1 MSDRPRQKIGSQY
14 IGSGELPLFLPDID
28 VYFKDDID
36 GARQLVNELSSLGVT
51 TLKGALL
58 HDAEIC
64 LPGGDTGYYV
74 PGEGVR
80 TENYRAVIDRHV
92 VPLETFRRIYS
103 GARDRGLDLIL
114 SVYDEPGI
122 ALASELGSAALKI
135 PSSNITH
142 APLIR
147 DAASTGLP
155 LIIDTGRSTMDEI
168 RRAVGWARKAGVEI
182 LIIEHSPPGPPAPVS
197 AFNLNMMTALGE
209 EHDCFDGLSD
219 HFMGIDMMLV
229 AAARGADV
237 IEKGVCLDRTEND
250 IDIAHALPISQVG
263 NALEKIELYH
273 QSLGARERV
282 LPSDRPLPPDR
293 MCVVAATDLPAGTP
307 IARSNVR
314 FAFPP
319 LGIGS
324 ENWDSLEGKPVKR
337 FVPAGQPLQDDDI

>member
-1 MSDRPRQKIGSQY
+1 MSNKQKQKIGSHY
-14 IGSGELPLFLPDID
+14 IGAGEPPLFLPDID

-36 GARQLVNELSSLGVT
+36 GARRLVQELSSLGVT
-51 TLKGALL
+51 TLKGAIL

-64 LPGGDTGYYV
+64 LPCGDTGYYV

-103 GARDRGLDLIL
+103 GARDKGLDLVL
-114 SVYDEPGI
+114 SVYDEAGI
-122 ALASELGSAALKI
+122 ALAIELECAALKI

-147 DAASTGLP
+147 DAASTGVP

-168 RRAVGWARKAGVEI
+168 ERAVGWARKGGVEV

-209 EHDCFDGLSD
+209 DYDCYDGLSD

-229 AAARGADV
+229 AVARGADV
-237 IEKGVCLDRTEND
+237 IEKGVCLDRTESD
-250 IDIAHALPISQVG
+250 IDIAHALPLSQVG
-263 NALEKIELYH
+263 NTLEKIQLYH
-273 QSLGARERV
+273 QSLGYRERV
-282 LPSDRPLPPDR
+282 LPADRPLPADR
-293 MCVVAATDLPAGTP
+293 MCVVAAVDLAVGTL
-307 IARSNVR
+307 ITRSNVR

-324 ENWDSLEGKPVKR
+324 ENWDSLDGRPVKR
-337 FVPAGQPLQDDDI
+337 FVRAGQPLQDDDV

>member
-1 MSDRPRQKIGSQY
+1 MSNRLRQKIGSQY
-14 IGSGELPLFLPDID
+14 VGQGELPLFLPDID

-36 GARQLVNELSSLGVT
+36 GARRLVNELSALGVS
-51 TLKGALL
+51 TLKGAIL

-103 GARDRGLDLIL
+103 GARDKGLDLVL

-122 ALASELGSAALKI
+122 ALAIDLDSAALKI

-147 DAASTGLP
+147 DAASAGLP

-168 RRAVGWARKAGVEI
+168 SRAVGWARKAGVKV

-209 EHDCFDGLSD
+209 DHNCFDGLSD
-219 HFMGIDMMLV
+219 HFIGIDMMLV

-237 IEKGVCLDRTEND
+237 IEKGVCLDQTKSD

-263 NALEKIELYH
+263 YALEKIKLYH
-273 QSLGARERV
+273 QSLGVQERV
-282 LPSDRPLPPDR
+282 LPADRPFPPDR
-293 MCVVAATDLPAGTP
+293 MCVVAATDLVAGTP
-307 IARSNVR
+307 ITRKNVR

-319 LGIGS
+319 LGIGC
-324 ENWDSLEGKPVKR
+324 ENWDIMEGRSVKR